1 MFYVTSELLKFS
13 CLFWMLDVIQWN
25 ISPPKTKLN
34 ELGIQLISFYFYD
47 LYFLQSYISLWPGPI

>member
-1 MFYVTSELLKFS
+1 MFYVTSELLEFS